1 MRKHRE
7 NKSIVSNSFSA
18 SIQLLKYDQ
27 NFKVNHLH
35 FNLIVLYKFCKYK
48 MRHFKCHCHIAIQFG
63 ILKIKIIWKYYIQI
77 NK

>member
-35 FNLIVLYKFCKYK
+35 FNLIVLYKLCKYK
-48 MRHFKCHCHIAIQFG
+48 MRHETF
-63 ILKIKIIWKYYIQI
+63 
-77 NK
+77 